1 MLCRASAFFLKQE
14 SLQKKFRTFHIMEY
28 IILWM
33 DIFLSSIIH
42 LSYCLLQNFFFFF
55 SFLISFGPLIES
67 VSLRKIMFYKVPEF
81 PDKMSTDHEDQV
93 LGKQRPGWQNGPRRG
108 PDIDW
113 DAGP

>member
-1 MLCRASAFFLKQE
+1 MDGYIF
-14 SLQKKFRTFHIMEY
+14 KFYYSFV
-28 IILWM
+28 IL
-33 DIFLSSIIH
+33 FVA
-42 LSYCLLQNFFFFF
+42 YNVFFFF